1 MGNSVTA
8 AKMVANLPEILKGYG
23 HILKKSGTGF
33 YIRSC
38 PVCGDG
44 SKVSN
49 RLSIFRGRDRGWRYK
64 CHSCGVSGSAVDW
77 LIFENG
83 YDIWDAV
90 HEINGT
96 TPPQQAGNI
105 VHHSP
110 AIVAAEIDAKT
121 ETKNAAMRRVV
132 GVLRACGYT
141 TALSYLTGR
150 GIASE
155 VVIEGHR
162 RGLLCS
168 LPDDSTKAQN
178 ALMQFAGNDLA
189 ATEYSWGGAYHRPM
203 IFVHGSRS
211 IECRSVR
218 AESSGPRF
226 IRYGTID
233 RPWLW
238 QGLDQSRILITE
250 GCIDALSVV
259 TMGWTGSV
267 LALPGANAEVNPAWL
282 KDLHQQHGCA
292 FYIGLDSDKA
302 GTTGSEKILA
312 VAASAGVPVRK
323 IAPGTTGETKDW
335 NDVLKAGMVFCWA
348 GSDQQITQKQARG
361 EEKRWADLAG
371 HPAVCA

>member
-1 MGNSVTA
+1 
-8 AKMVANLPEILKGYG
+8 
-23 HILKKSGTGF
+23 
-33 YIRSC
+33 
-38 PVCGDG
+38 
-44 SKVSN
+44 
-49 RLSIFRGRDRGWRYK
+49 
-64 CHSCGVSGSAVDW
+64 

-121 ETKNAAMRRVV
+121 EAKTAAMRRVV
-132 GVLRACGYT
+132 GVLKACGYT

-233 RPWLW
+233 RPWFW
-238 QGLDQSRILITE
+238 QGIDQSRILITE

-282 KDLHQQHGCA
+282 KDLHQQHSCT
-292 FYIGLDSDKA
+292 FYIGLDSYKA